1 MVKMPATA
9 PYRGQLGAHGA
20 AELSCLIGV
29 YCMVSVTSNTF
40 DVPVPE

>member
-1 MVKMPATA
+1 MVKVPATA

-20 AELSCLIGV
+20 AKLSCLIGV
-29 YCMVSVTSNTF
+29 YCMVSVTLKAF